1 MYPYPKRKKFPSQ
14 IKYEQ
19 NNPTI
24 TFRMKKHEKELIQGM
39 ADNSGKSISELIRV
53 ALLNLEK
60 DFSEVYDDSDNKG
73 YNRGF
78 NEGQIEGYENGHD
91 QGYKKGKSDWVIWVY
106 CYNCWKPLFI
116 KPDSEDHKILIDT
129 MKGWLSHS
137 KCP

>member
-53 ALLNLEK
+53 ALLDLEK
-60 DFSEVYDDSDNKG
+60 DFTAAYEKRYLD
-73 YNRGF
+73 GF
-78 NEGQIEGYENGHD
+78 NDASTRWGIWFFCSTCNEEIFVEPNSDAHNAIIEYMKEHNWVHRKCSQKKRESSEN
-91 QGYKKGKSDWVIWVY
+91 
-106 CYNCWKPLFI
+106 
-116 KPDSEDHKILIDT
+116 
-129 MKGWLSHS
+129 
-137 KCP
+137 